1 MSLVLLLKLI
11 HVLAAITAVG
21 ANLTYTYWMR
31 YAGKDRDRLVWTIN
45 GIRRLDNFIATPAY
59 VVLLITGVL
68 MVIGGVF
75 SFQTGWII
83 AGIALYILVVVFGI
97 AFYSPALKRQI
108 AEAEVDPSSPAYAA
122 AARRTNAFGLLTT
135 VYRVGD
141 RGAYGDQAVLKEA
154 AGQPRLPPRPSPS
167 SGRLTRSV

>member
-1 MSLVLLLKLI
+1 MSMLVILKLI

-31 YAGKDRDRLVWTIN
+31 YAGQDRDRLIWTMK

-75 SFQTGWII
+75 SFQTGWIV
-83 AGIALYILVVVFGI
+83 AAIALYVVVVVIGI
-97 AFYSPALKRQI
+97 AFYAPALKRQI
-108 AEAEVDPSSPAYAA
+108 AEAEGDATSPAYAVPLGA
-122 AARRTNAFGLLTT
+122 ATSLACSRR
-135 VYRVGD
+135 
-141 RGAYGDQAVLKEA
+141 
-154 AGQPRLPPRPSPS
+154 S
-167 SGRLTRSV
+167 SCS

>member
-31 YAGKDRDRLVWTIN
+31 FAGQDRDRLVWAMN

-75 SFQTGWII
+75 SFQTGWILAAI
-83 AGIALYILVVVFGI
+83 ALYVVVVVMGIAL
-97 AFYSPALKRQI
+97 YSPALKRQI
-108 AEAEVDPSSPAYAA
+108 AEAETDPTSPAYAD
-122 AARRTNAFGLLTT
+122 AARRTNMFGLITT
-135 VYRVGD
+135 
-141 RGAYGDQAVLKEA
+141 AVVLVIVVLMVTK
-154 AGQPRLPPRPSPS
+154 PF
-167 SGRLTRSV
+167 